1 MPEKPG
7 KNRRV
12 ESLLISLQT
21 VQTETASEDAVSV
34 CGEVA
39 YFFRHSLMNFLRS
52 SPFSSFF
59 PASAL
64 QDFIFS
70 CCAS

>member
-21 VQTETASEDAVSV
+21 VQTETASEDAV
-34 CGEVA
+34 
-39 YFFRHSLMNFLRS
+39 
-52 SPFSSFF
+52 
-59 PASAL
+59 
-64 QDFIFS
+64 
-70 CCAS
+70 